1 MPMSLLGIDYGEMK
15 IGLAIA
21 EGVVATPL
29 RVVRPG
35 SRRELAAAIRGI
47 CDDYGITTIVVG
59 VPRDPATVAEFLDW
73 LRREF
78 SIAVVTEDEQLTTQ
92 FAKRLMRGW
101 KGKAEDDAIAA
112 ALILQTYIER
122 QRLSSS

>member
-1 MPMSLLGIDYGEMK
+1 MALLGIDYGDTK

-21 EGVVATPL
+21 EGMVATPL
-29 RVVRPG
+29 RVVRPS
-35 SRRELAAAIRGI
+35 SRRELAVAIRGI
-47 CDDYGITTIVVG
+47 CDEYGITTIVLG
-59 VPRDPATVAEFLDW
+59 VPRDPAAVAEFLDW

-122 QRLSSS
+122 RSGDL